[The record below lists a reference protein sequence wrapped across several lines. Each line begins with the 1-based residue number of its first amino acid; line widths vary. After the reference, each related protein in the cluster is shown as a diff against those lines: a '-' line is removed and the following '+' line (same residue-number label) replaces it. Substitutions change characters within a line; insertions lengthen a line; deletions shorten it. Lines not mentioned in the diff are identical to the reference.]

1 MAARGMAMRGL
12 NMVDTTANV
21 VDVGGGGGE
30 RWMVVVVVGRK
41 GMVTQVTA
49 NMTIWVVMFE
59 HHDR

>member
-1 MAARGMAMRGL
+1 MRGL
-12 NMVDTTANV
+12 NVVDTTANV

-30 RWMVVVVVGRK
+30 RRMVVVVVGRK

-59 HHDR
+59 RHGR

>member
-1 MAARGMAMRGL
+1 MATRGMAMRGL
-12 NMVDTTANV
+12 NVVDTTANI

-49 NMTIWVVMFE
+49 NVTIWVVTFE
-59 HHDR
+59 RHGR